1 VTPQPARPMH
11 AVFARRAPGRS
22 TLFTTVALL
31 FCVSLALHA
40 QDEDAEVLSAAL
52 RHYSNSKRNPL
63 LVIAAETIET
73 GRISLGRFERAEAPE
88 IPASI
93 RRELHNR
100 SLKARPIAG
109 IQLPANAMIVREA
122 ISMTR
127 HVTPGGA
134 EVADWSPFTHAYPG
148 YQLLQLSVP
157 AYFNISRLG
166 RRHWCTS
173 GQESAPRERRGG
185 SISSRSEDPNG
196 TSRGL
201 IRHGSRRSIPKAGDT
216 PQGPGHDQ

>member
-1 VTPQPARPMH
+1 MH

-22 TLFTTVALL
+22 TLFTAGALL

-63 LVIAAETIET
+63 LVISAETIET

-100 SLKARPIAG
+100 SLEAR
-109 IQLPANAMIVREA
+109 
-122 ISMTR
+122 
-127 HVTPGGA
+127 
-134 EVADWSPFTHAYPG
+134 AYPG

-157 AYFNISRLG
+157 AYFPPGQKALVYFWAGIGPEGTQGWLYILEKQGSEWHVTWSDSPWIS
-166 RRHWCTS
+166 
-173 GQESAPRERRGG
+173 
-185 SISSRSEDPNG
+185 
-196 TSRGL
+196 
-201 IRHGSRRSIPKAGDT
+201 
-216 PQGPGHDQ
+216 